1 MQIVEEINLE
11 TNNQYTYSK
20 KAEKRNARRERKEE
34 RGERR
39 KEERGKRNQHFYVLV
54 NLV

>member
-20 KAEKRNARRERKEE
+20 KAEKRNAGSAFLRFSQFSLIK
-34 RGERR
+34 
-39 KEERGKRNQHFYVLV
+39 HITVLS
-54 NLV
+54 